1 MTQSRF
7 HLHKKNKAVENEAS
21 ARAIPKLSI
30 PQARRA
36 RIVAWRTFRPVIHWH
51 RRTPPPKVLLVY
63 FGIIGALSLATS
75 LSFLAGSKAAK
86 TPVVPPPDP
95 TWDLSSTTTAA
106 SFGGEPIPQ
115 GVVAEKARVATTAR
129 MIAAGESAKA
139 LLTAETAAMFAPD
152 DPASWHDAGMVA
164 LGCGEKDKARKY
176 FRKVIEITPFASASL
191 FNLAQLEFEAG
202 DYAGASRLLA
212 TFRKQDPHQRVAA
225 FRAVMCAL
233 LLGQEAAPD
242 PEALPEDSAAGLY
255 ARAAIALHGGD
266 KEAAS
271 ALIEKAR
278 ATGNKNASRFEADL
292 QLLGSK

>member
-1 MTQSRF
+1 MM
-7 HLHKKNKAVENEAS
+7 
-21 ARAIPKLSI
+21 
-30 PQARRA
+30 
-36 RIVAWRTFRPVIHWH
+36 
-51 RRTPPPKVLLVY
+51 
-63 FGIIGALSLATS
+63 G
-75 LSFLAGSKAAK
+75 
-86 TPVVPPPDP
+86 
-95 TWDLSSTTTAA
+95 
-106 SFGGEPIPQ
+106 
-115 GVVAEKARVATTAR
+115 
-129 MIAAGESAKA
+129 AGESAKA

-176 FRKVIEITPFASASL
+176 FRKALELSPFAPASL

-212 TFRKQDPHQRVAA
+212 TFRKADPHQRVAA

-233 LLGQEAAPD
+233 LLGQDAAPD
-242 PEALPEDSAAGLY
+242 LAALPEDSTAGLY

-266 KEAAS
+266 KDAAS

-292 QLLGSK
+292 QLLGTK